1 MDRVFDFPDGLGQT
15 NGERVFF
22 DSTGII
28 SIFLLVAAG
37 ATLWDVA
44 RGRRELF
51 DQRLTADD
59 RNRLLRLVVFVLLPL
74 SIVLHEVGHAVA
86 VKAFGGE
93 VLSFGFYLY
102 YGYVEHFGRYTPLDI
117 AIISLAG
124 PIVNVILGLGA
135 FAVAWFRPRRAAV
148 NYLLFVFC
156 AFELFNALVFYPL
169 FDFGGGIAGDF
180 SSMYS
185 RDTPLFSLTVG
196 VGHLTILA
204 GAAVF
209 WRTPRYRAGYE
220 ERTGR
225 RRTRVSGTER
235 WQMADVLARAAIDA
249 SSGWRH
255 EVAVS
260 GDAQS
265 GGTQMVL
272 RWQSTG
278 FQRALLVHSTHSDDP
293 QQHVELHAAVHPD
306 RSGPPPYQRPL
317 MRVDG
322 QPQMDE
328 LTLYIRR
335 SLDFVDTWDGTSVI
349 SPS

>member
-1 MDRVFDFPDGLGQT
+1 
-15 NGERVFF
+15 VFF

-28 SIFLLVAAG
+28 SLFLVIAAG
-37 ATLWDVA
+37 ATVWDVA
-44 RGRRELF
+44 KGRHELF

-59 RNRLLRLVVFVLLPL
+59 RNRLLRLVIFVLLPL
-74 SIVLHEVGHAVA
+74 SIVLHEAGHAVA

-93 VLSFGFYLY
+93 VVGFGFFLY
-102 YGYVEHFGRYTPLDI
+102 YGYVEHRGFYTPLDV
-117 AIISLAG
+117 AIISFAG
-124 PIVNVILGLGA
+124 PIVNVVLGLGA
-135 FAVAWFRPRRAAV
+135 FAIAWFTPRRAAV

-180 SSMYS
+180 SSIYS
-185 RDTPLFSLTVG
+185 SNTPVFSAVVG
-196 VGHLTILA
+196 IGHVAILA
-204 GAAVF
+204 GAAIF
-209 WRTPRYRAGYE
+209 WRTPRYRKGYE
-220 ERTGR
+220 ERTGQR
-225 RRTRVSGTER
+225 RPRVSGAER
-235 WQMADVLARAAIDA
+235 WQMADVLAHA
-249 SSGWRH
+249 STEASTDWKH
-255 EVAVS
+255 EIALS

-272 RWQSTG
+272 RWQSGG

-293 QQHVELHAAVHPD
+293 KQHVELHAAIHPNED
-306 RSGPPPYQRPL
+306 GAPPYQRPL

-322 QPQMDE
+322 QPQLDE

-335 SLDFVDTWDGTSVI
+335 SLDFIDTWDGASVI